1 MTQETKSAFFEPL
14 VREGG
19 YFTELTP
26 DAYRAAM
33 EPFPVSAIE
42 WRVIAG
48 GDRSENGIV
57 APFADLRHYQNR
69 LRQLFGPHASLTIR
83 PWQPNSTLLVARLE
97 LFGTVYEDVGEKE
110 GGKNDLTSSYAQ
122 AVKRVTVATLG
133 MGAYL
138 YLAFPQVWVKVKKTD
153 KGAKF
158 PHPDEFGKLR
168 QQTEEA
174 SENWRLYLDG
184 DLSVTG
190 RDYYDLLDIE
200 FRVAEAEDA
209 AQAAIREAQATEQAR
224 RKLLA
229 QSKPKEQ
236 PQSGPVVAAGK
247 PIAPATSPPND
258 LFLDTTL
265 NPTKTAQKRSG
276 DDSGKPIPIRAFV
289 TSEDGRSYL
298 EYMAKNS
305 RNPQVKEHCELA
317 LAWWDTYGVKGAD
330 LPGAVVTVGADDK
343 EGAAAEDGSKVE
355 PAVSPVSQ
363 GAKVPVPEKA
373 PEWND
378 GVNNMTTLGQALG
391 LKQADL
397 SWLWNT
403 LTQGDEPI
411 WPDGRPPKPTDT
423 DAYRIAFDA
432 IARVITET
440 DEEAESSPRP
450 FDH

>member
-122 AVKRVTVATLG
+122 AVKRVMVATLG

-138 YLAFPQVWVKVKKTD
+138 YLAFPQVWVKVKKTE

-236 PQSGPVVAAGK
+236 PQSGPVVAAGRQV
-247 PIAPATSPPND
+247 APATMPAGEPTDALNFTVKNTATVSKHTGKSSTEFPTVTLRD
-258 LFLDTTL
+258 LVTT
-265 NPTKTAQKRSG
+265 
-276 DDSGKPIPIRAFV
+276 
-289 TSEDGRSYL
+289 EDGRGYL
-298 EYMAKNS
+298 EYIKNRFNQAGAKEAATA
-305 RNPQVKEHCELA
+305 VLE
-317 LAWWDTYGVKGAD
+317 WWNAVGIEGLNVPGV
-330 LPGAVVTVGADDK
+330 VVSGGT
-343 EGAAAEDGSKVE
+343 EGA
-355 PAVSPVSQ
+355 
-363 GAKVPVPEKA
+363 
-373 PEWND
+373 
-378 GVNNMTTLGQALG
+378 
-391 LKQADL
+391 
-397 SWLWNT
+397 
-403 LTQGDEPI
+403 GDFRGI
-411 WPDGRPPKPTDT
+411 GYIQPP
-423 DAYRIAFDA
+423 
-432 IARVITET
+432 
-440 DEEAESSPRP
+440 
-450 FDH
+450 